1 MSLEIDRDMRAI
13 AKAEEYKNFLAQKY
27 AKLEREKVES
37 KNRRAALEQEM
48 LNMHISESE
57 KERYREK
64 YKEAEDDAT
73 RDLKKRLKIEDFEA
87 LSIIGRG
94 AFGEVRLVRM
104 KDRHAREIYA
114 MKSMLKEAMIVKNQ
128 VSHIRAE
135 RDILTESE
143 NPWIVTLYYSFQDAK
158 NLYMVME
165 YLPGGDLM
173 GLLIK
178 KDTFTEQE
186 TMQYMA
192 EISLAI
198 SSVHSLGYIHRDL
211 KPDNIL
217 LDWGGHIKLID
228 LGLCKKVEFERHQ
241 PSQPNTKEGQ
251 VLNIHASE
259 ARRQLSQEIMPPS
272 TNTGP
277 VATYSNSMRRK
288 EAPGATD
295 DIYQTM
301 RRTGKKSIHRERILA
316 YSTVGTP
323 DYIAPEV
330 LMQKGYG
337 MDCDWW
343 SLGVIMYECLVGF
356 TPFYADDPVSTCRK
370 IMRWSNYLDIPD
382 EVANELSGE
391 CIDFMLSLIIDSKHR
406 IGKNGLDE
414 IKAHPWLHGVEWA
427 NLRNIRA
434 PHVPKGSTKMKGL
447 LKELQDVDISGARYK
462 DLIKSITAN
471 FDEFKEGDG
480 SQGHKDRSGGNREI
494 FDMGNSSKGGGA
506 PKAGTV
512 APMSLLKP
520 GGQKHTG
527 PAMEEDD
534 AFYGYTFKRKKDAVK
549 TALSTNAY
557 AGSDS
562 PVRSL
567 TSSVKSVPSRTA
579 APNQTSNKPQTPMP
593 PSSSSSSSSSTQQQ
607 PPTPPTVSRS
617 KVPPQGVTGA
627 IKPPAKGGCFDNIGN
642 C

>member
-1 MSLEIDRDMRAI
+1 MRAI

-27 AKLEREKVES
+27 AKLDREKVES
-37 KNRRAALEQEM
+37 VQRRASLEQE
-48 LNMHISESE
+48 LVNMHISESE

-64 YKEAEDDAT
+64 YQEAEDDAR

-186 TMQYMA
+186 TMQYML
-192 EISLAI
+192 EIALAI
-198 SSVHSLGYIHRDL
+198 SSVHNLGYIHRDL

-241 PSQPNTKEGQ
+241 PSQPNTKEDQ

-259 ARRQLSQEIMPPS
+259 ARRQLSQERPS
-272 TNTGP
+272 TASSGP
-277 VATYSNSMRRK
+277 VATYNNSMRKK

-414 IKAHPWLHGVEWA
+414 IKAHPWLHGTNWG
-427 NLRNIRA
+427 NLRNIKA
-434 PHVPKGSTKMKGL
+434 PHVPKGSSKMKGL
-447 LKELQDVDISGARYK
+447 LKELQDVDISSARYK

-480 SQGHKDRSGGNREI
+480 SQGHKERSGGTNREI
-494 FDMGNSSKGGGA
+494 FDMGNKNNGQAPNTAPTNGVPSLQKPGSTKGMGGA
-506 PKAGTV
+506 
-512 APMSLLKP
+512 
-520 GGQKHTG
+520 
-527 PAMEEDD
+527 MEDDD
-534 AFYGYTFKRKKDAVK
+534 AFYGYTFKRKKDVVK
-549 TALSTNAY
+549 TALSTNVY

-562 PVRSL
+562 PVTSVQMKGQ
-567 TSSVKSVPSRTA
+567 TSSRSVVGS
-579 APNQTSNKPQTPMP
+579 KPQTPMP
-593 PSSSSSSSSSTQQQ
+593 PSTISIHSTQ
-607 PPTPPTVSRS
+607 PPTPPTVSRT
-617 KVPPQGVTGA
+617 KIPQQGVINA
-627 IKPPAKGGCFDNIGN
+627 NKPPGSKPAGKPGCFDNIGN

>member
-1 MSLEIDRDMRAI
+1 MSLEIDRDMRALATAEAYKAFLT
-13 AKAEEYKNFLAQKY
+13 AKYS
-27 AKLEREKVES
+27 KLDREKVES
-37 KNRRAALEQEM
+37 IHRRASLEQEM
-48 LNMHISESE
+48 QNMHISEQE

-64 YKEAEDDAT
+64 YKEAEDDAR
-73 RDLKKRLKIEDFEA
+73 RDLKKRLKIEDFES

-104 KDRHAREIYA
+104 KDRNTREIYA

-158 NLYMVME
+158 NLYMVQE

-178 KDTFTEQE
+178 KDTFTEE
-186 TMQYMA
+186 DTKKYMA
-192 EISLAI
+192 EIAMAI

-228 LGLCKKVEFERHQ
+228 LGLCKKVEFERQQ
-241 PSQPNTKEGQ
+241 PSTKEEAA
-251 VLNIHASE
+251 LNIHVNE
-259 ARRQLSQEIMPPS
+259 ARRQLSQERSSQPS
-272 TNTGP
+272 GP
-277 VATYSNSMRRK
+277 VVTYSNSIRRK

-382 EVANELSGE
+382 DVANELTGE

-406 IGKNGLDE
+406 IGKNGIDE
-414 IKAHPWLHGVEWA
+414 IKAHPWLHGVQWDT
-427 NLRNIRA
+427 LRSQAA
-434 PHVPKGSTKMKGL
+434 PHVPRGSSKMKGL
-447 LKELQDVDISGARYK
+447 LKELQDVDMNVPRYK
-462 DLIKSITAN
+462 DLIKTVTAN

-480 SQGHKDRSGGNREI
+480 SQSHSGKERSGGTANREI
-494 FDMGNSSKGGGA
+494 FDMGMSGGNSKGGKGGTGTGKSA
-506 PKAGTV
+506 P
-512 APMSLLKP
+512 SLQKP
-520 GGQKHTG
+520 NPKD
-527 PAMEEDD
+527 DD
-534 AFYGYTFKRKKDAVK
+534 AFKGYTFKRKKDVVK
-549 TALSTNAY
+549 TALSTA
-557 AGSDS
+557 DK
-562 PVRSL
+562 PP
-567 TSSVKSVPSRTA
+567 SVPSHHRPVGGMKQPHT
-579 APNQTSNKPQTPMP
+579 PLSQTQSQSTTYSG
-593 PSSSSSSSSSTQQQ
+593 SSSDSGRSL
-607 PPTPPTVSRS
+607 PVTPPTVSRT
-617 KVPPQGVTGA
+617 KVQPGVPVA
-627 IKPPAKGGCFDNIGN
+627 RSVKPSGKDGKGCFDNIGN